1 MKQWSD
7 SVICEYEATH
17 HPLEAMPTSGGKTF
31 CCFTFCKWDGV
42 CLWPSSPKRKVVK
55 TSKLLCLVNCQP
67 QVELR
72 TRFSWATKLSLKK
85 RSRRHGSLK
94 KKKQC
99 RWFYVGYMM
108 LFLTI
113 NLNKI
118 PRTLLHQYSTPVW
131 KFLLEAWPFKCIW
144 NWLRSV
150 KPIKPNKV
158 FRTGSSQDP
167 SLQNTSKSG
176 FNQF

>member
-1 MKQWSD
+1 MATWAKAYGYNTCTSYTHRRDTTTLRGFALENTNHRGPQRSSCLRKSCPGNQTQNVAVHWNVKHEEMKQWSD

-17 HPLEAMPTSGGKTF
+17 HPLEAMPTSEGGGKTF

-85 RSRRHGSLK
+85 RSRRHG
-94 KKKQC
+94 
-99 RWFYVGYMM
+99 G
-108 LFLTI
+108 
-113 NLNKI
+113 
-118 PRTLLHQYSTPVW
+118 LL
-131 KFLLEAWPFKCIW
+131 
-144 NWLRSV
+144 
-150 KPIKPNKV
+150 
-158 FRTGSSQDP
+158 
-167 SLQNTSKSG
+167 
-176 FNQF
+176 NQFKQGL